1 MSQLETPCYAVGH
14 GKFSS
19 FRGGSSSELKN
30 NPACLIVSVAS
41 KEMHIKMKRVVYKED
56 DPLTATVA
64 KTDDSESRV
73 KNSTETIFIA

>member
-19 FRGGSSSELKN
+19 FRGWSSSELKN

-41 KEMHIKMKRVVYKED
+41 NEMHIKMVIKRKVYTG
-56 DPLTATVA
+56 PNPIQ
-64 KTDDSESRV
+64 SR
-73 KNSTETIFIA
+73 